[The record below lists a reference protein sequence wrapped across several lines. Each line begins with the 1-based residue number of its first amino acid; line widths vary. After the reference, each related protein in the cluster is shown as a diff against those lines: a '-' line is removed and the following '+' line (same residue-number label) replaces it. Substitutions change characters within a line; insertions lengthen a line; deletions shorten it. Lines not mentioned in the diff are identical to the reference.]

1 MLNVLYIFLAAMALM
16 VEFDL
21 DRFMIRNG
29 IALVIV
35 NSLFQ
40 SKGSWLPDRPGA
52 EVDKINIETFCE
64 NAGCSF
70 IIYEDLKA
78 QEMKKVCED
87 ISNIKFS
94 TYDAFICFISS
105 HGDEG
110 NVIYGVDGHRITVD
124 EIVSQ
129 FKRIS
134 SLANKP
140 KLFFLQ
146 NCRGRNIDLGHL
158 EVTEQAGVQADH
170 GARPPSPIRL
180 PIEADILV
188 FYSSVDGYESYR
200 DVNTGSWFITVLM
213 DVLNEHEPNMNLT
226 DLLSMVNKRVARM
239 DSHGRKQMP
248 CFTSTLRKP
257 VYFKMRRNGRTL
269 TPNS

>member
-124 EIVSQ
+124 EIV
-129 FKRIS
+129 
-134 SLANKP
+134 
-140 KLFFLQ
+140 
-146 NCRGRNIDLGHL
+146 
-158 EVTEQAGVQADH
+158 
-170 GARPPSPIRL
+170 
-180 PIEADILV
+180 
-188 FYSSVDGYESYR
+188 
-200 DVNTGSWFITVLM
+200 
-213 DVLNEHEPNMNLT
+213 
-226 DLLSMVNKRVARM
+226 
-239 DSHGRKQMP
+239 
-248 CFTSTLRKP
+248 
-257 VYFKMRRNGRTL
+257 
-269 TPNS
+269 